1 VVKIVHSLVL
11 LFDYL
16 LCLLAF
22 ILLSVFYYFYV
33 TVNNCLD
40 LIVFCNLPLIVT
52 SSISSPVCADNGSVK
67 L

>member
-1 VVKIVHSLVL
+1 MYDCYITVL
-11 LFDYL
+11 LTIIY
-16 LCLLAF
+16 LCLLTF

-40 LIVFCNLPLIVT
+40 LIVFCNLALIVT
-52 SSISSPVCADNGSVK
+52 SSISGPVRADGGSVK

>member
-1 VVKIVHSLVL
+1 MYDCHITAL
-11 LFDYL
+11 LTIIY

-22 ILLSVFYYFYV
+22 ILLSVFCYFYV

-40 LIVFCNLPLIVT
+40 LIVFCNLALIVT
-52 SSISSPVCADNGSVK
+52 SSVSGPVCADNGSVK